1 MFNLTNKKWY
11 FRQFATNDSS
21 VYHKWPLNYVKS
33 DIRPAFGSETADLV
47 LRFIGQIADALYD
60 HIISRRLV
68 NFHAYTVSD
77 PVMQ

>member
-21 VYHKWPLNYVKS
+21 VYHKCPLNYVKS
-33 DIRPAFGSETADLV
+33 DIRPAFGSPFD
-47 LRFIGQIADALYD
+47 FIADALYD

-68 NFHAYTVSD
+68 NFHAYTVSA